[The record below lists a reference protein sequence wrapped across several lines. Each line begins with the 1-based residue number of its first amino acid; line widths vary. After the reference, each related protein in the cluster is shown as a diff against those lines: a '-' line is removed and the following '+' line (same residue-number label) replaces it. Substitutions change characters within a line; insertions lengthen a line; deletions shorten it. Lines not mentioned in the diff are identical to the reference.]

1 MMRHDFAHFDAK
13 HCVCYP
19 LHLTKRLMMIN
30 LPLLRRSIAALVLI
44 MASVFAVPQAAFAQS
59 PSAKTEEAEAISEI
73 NTHLIE
79 LQKIAAKVGESLQN
93 DDALLEARL
102 AAEQKS
108 RDLIAASV
116 RFRPIIKDITQR
128 LETFKGATAEGATP
142 APEITAGIKLLNT
155 RKSAINSAM
164 AKAEDGTLEAASLVE
179 RIGVARRDLFSS
191 QLSQRVELGQIFNP
205 QTARDIGA
213 EGRDFSRR
221 VTSWFSFML
230 RFKLS
235 AVTTAT
241 MLALVAAL
249 AFLRVGSV
257 WARPFARH
265 DEPDY
270 RPGYLTRIVSALTA
284 TLVPAVTLGVFL
296 ATVYYLMDWFTILRP
311 DIAEILGSVMRFI
324 WQVFFVYRLA
334 LAILQPSRQ
343 PWRLLN
349 VTDGTARL
357 LLVLATFLAII
368 TSADTLL
375 NAISTT
381 LSSPFS
387 LTVARSF
394 VFAILIGLL
403 LLTIAFLK
411 PFQNEDGTLK
421 PWPTY
426 AWFTILAAGL
436 APIMAGLFGYVGLA
450 RFLTQQIVVTGAIAA
465 TMIVG
470 FLCAQALADEDALK
484 SSSIGRALHG
494 RFGLTDR
501 QLDLTA
507 MMTSLFTYGLVLFV
521 GVPLI
526 LLQWGFKWT
535 DLLLTARN
543 FLTELQIGSVTI
555 SITAIAIGILV
566 FFAGYYLSGRFE
578 HWLDKTVLSRA
589 RMDKGARTSIRTA
602 VGYLG
607 IALAALVGISVAGV
621 QLSSLALVAG
631 ALSVGIGFGL
641 QNIVSNFVSGL
652 ILLAE
657 RPFKE
662 GDWIEA
668 GSINGIVK
676 KVSVRA
682 TEIET
687 FQKQSVILPNSILI
701 NAAVGNWTHRNTL
714 ARLDVPVV
722 VSYGADV
729 VKVQNILRSIAT
741 AHPKILKTPEP
752 FVLFKGFGAE
762 RLEFELRFFIADLFE
777 QSVIGTEVRFEIV
790 KRFRQDGVDLPYQQH
805 DAMHS
810 IFADDPDIGAVA
822 VVTEPAIVEA
832 PVIIRKPAKG

>member
-1 MMRHDFAHFDAK
+1 MPVVLA
-13 HCVCYP
+13 
-19 LHLTKRLMMIN
+19 
-30 LPLLRRSIAALVLI
+30 LLFVVLWMPNAAI
-44 MASVFAVPQAAFAQS
+44 AQS
-59 PSAKTEEAEAISEI
+59 PAAKTEETAAILEI
-73 NTHLIE
+73 NMHLIE
-79 LQKIAAKVGESLQN
+79 LKAIGDRVEKNLQN
-93 DDALLEARL
+93 DDSLLDARIDVENTSRALI
-102 AAEQKS
+102 
-108 RDLIAASV
+108 DVSV
-116 RFRPIIKDITQR
+116 RFRPIMKDITTR
-128 LETFKGATAEGATP
+128 LEAFKAATAEGASA
-142 APEITAGIKLLNT
+142 APDIVAGIKFLNE
-155 RKSAINSAM
+155 RKTAINGAL
-164 AKAEDGTLEAASLVE
+164 AKAEDGTLEASSLIE

-191 QLSQRVELGQIFNP
+191 QLSQRVDLTQVFNA
-205 QTARDIGA
+205 QTARDLGA
-213 EGRDFSRR
+213 EGRDLSRR
-221 VTSWFSFML
+221 VSSWFAFML
-230 RFKLS
+230 RFKMSSVL
-235 AVTTAT
+235 TAT

-249 AFLRVGSV
+249 VFLRLGTVL
-257 WARPFARH
+257 ARPFGRNNA
-265 DEPDY
+265 PDY
-270 RPGYLTRIVSALTA
+270 RPGYLTRIVSALFA
-284 TLVPAVTLGVFL
+284 TLVPAIALAVFL
-296 ATVYYLMDWFTILRP
+296 GTVYFLMDWYALLRP
-311 DIAEILGSVMRFI
+311 DIAEMLASAMRFI
-324 WQVFFVYRLA
+324 WQVFFVYRLG
-334 LAILQPSRQ
+334 LAILQPAKE
-343 PWRLLN
+343 PWRLIG
-349 VTDGTARL
+349 VSDGNAKL
-357 LLVLATFLAII
+357 LLALATFLAII

-375 NAISTT
+375 NAFSNT

-387 LTVARSF
+387 LTVGRSF
-394 VFAILIGLL
+394 VFALLIGLL

-411 PFQNEDGTLK
+411 PFHAEDGTAK
-421 PWPTY
+421 PWPPY
-426 AWFTILAAGL
+426 ARILIIASGL
-436 APIMAGLFGYVGLA
+436 APTIAGLFGYVGLA
-450 RFLTQQIVVTGAIAA
+450 RFVTQQIVVTGAIAA

-501 QLDLTA
+501 QLDVTA
-507 MMTSLFTYGLVLFV
+507 MMASLLTYGAVLFA

-526 LLQWGFKWT
+526 LLQWGFKWA
-535 DLLLTARN
+535 DLLLAARN
-543 FLTELQIGSVTI
+543 FLTELKIGSVTI

-578 HWLDKTVLSRA
+578 KWLDKTVLSRA

-602 VGYLG
+602 VSYLG
-607 IALAALVGISVAGV
+607 IALAALIGISVAGV

-729 VKVQNILRSIAT
+729 VKVQTILRSIAT
-741 AHPKILKTPEP
+741 SHAKILKTPEP

-777 QSVIGTEVRFEIV
+777 QSMIGTEVRFEIV

-810 IFADDPDIGAVA
+810 IFADDPDIGAATA
-822 VVTEPAIVEA
+822 VLEPDIVEA

>member
-1 MMRHDFAHFDAK
+1 MNILLL
-13 HCVCYP
+13 V
-19 LHLTKRLMMIN
+19 
-30 LPLLRRSIAALVLI
+30 LRRFLPIVLAFLAVGVL
-44 MASVFAVPQAAFAQS
+44 ASGSAFAQTQT
-59 PSAKTEEAEAISEI
+59 PPAKTDEAVAIGEI

-79 LQKIAAKVGESLQN
+79 LKAIGDQVQKNLQN
-93 DDALLEARL
+93 DDALLEARI

-108 RDLIAASV
+108 RDLIDASV
-116 RFRPIIKDITQR
+116 RFRPIIKDIAIR
-128 LETFKGATAEGATP
+128 LETFKAATAEGATP
-142 APEITAGIKLLNT
+142 SAEITAGIKQLNA
-155 RKSAINSAM
+155 RKTAINAAM
-164 AKAEDGTLEAASLVE
+164 AKAEDGTLDAAALVE
-179 RIGVARRDLFSS
+179 RISVARRDLFSS
-191 QLSQRVELGQIFNP
+191 QLYQRVDLTSVFNA
-205 QTARDIGA
+205 QTARDIGN
-213 EGRDFSRR
+213 EGRDLNRR
-221 VTSWFSFML
+221 VSSWFSFML

-235 AVTTAT
+235 SVTTTT

-249 AFLRVGSV
+249 AFLRLGTI

-265 DEPDY
+265 HEPDY
-270 RPGYLTRIVSALTA
+270 RPGYLTRIVSALAA
-284 TLVPAVTLGVFL
+284 TIVPALSLAVFL
-296 ATVYYLMDWFTILRP
+296 TAVYFLMDWYVLLRP
-311 DIAEILGSVMRFI
+311 DIAAILAALMRFI

-334 LAILQPSRQ
+334 LAILQPSRP

-349 VTDGTARL
+349 VTNRVARL
-357 LLVLATFLAII
+357 LLILATFLAVI

-403 LLTIAFLK
+403 LLTIALLK
-411 PFQNEDGTLK
+411 PFKNENGTTR
-421 PWPTY
+421 PWPPY
-426 AWFTILAAGL
+426 AWFMIVTAGL
-436 APIMAGLFGYVGLA
+436 APIVAALFGYVGLA

-465 TMIVG
+465 TMVVG

-494 RFGLTDR
+494 RFGLSDH
-501 QLDLTA
+501 QLDVTA
-507 MMTSLFTYGLVLFV
+507 MMASLLTYGAVLFA

-526 LLQWGFKWT
+526 LLQWGFKRA
-535 DLLLTARN
+535 DLLSTARS
-543 FLTELQIGSVTI
+543 FLTELKIGSVTI
-555 SITAIAIGILV
+555 SLTAIAIGILV

-578 HWLDKTVLSRA
+578 KWLDKTVLSRA

-607 IALAALVGISVAGV
+607 IALAALIGISVAGV

-668 GSINGIVK
+668 GAINGIVK

-729 VKVQNILRSIAT
+729 VKVQNILRSIAL
-741 AHPKILKTPEP
+741 AHPKIMKTPEP

-790 KRFRQDGVDLPYQQH
+790 KRFREDGVDLPYQQH

-810 IFADDPDIGAVA
+810 IFADDPDIGAVVA
-822 VVTEPAIVEA
+822 ATEQQVLDS
-832 PVIIRKPAKG
+832 PVIIRKPAKS

>member
-1 MMRHDFAHFDAK
+1 MLKKLKQLSRILPALLA
-13 HCVCYP
+13 
-19 LHLTKRLMMIN
+19 LMYVGLWN
-30 LPLLRRSIAALVLI
+30 VDHGH
-44 MASVFAVPQAAFAQS
+44 AQS
-59 PSAKTEEAEAISEI
+59 PAAKTEEAAAISEI

-79 LQKIAAKVGESLQN
+79 LKAISDKVQKSLQN
-93 DDALLEARL
+93 DDALLEARI
-102 AAEQKS
+102 AAEEKS
-108 RDLIAASV
+108 RDLIDVSV
-116 RFRPIIKDITQR
+116 RFRPILKDISSR
-128 LETFKGATAEGATP
+128 LETFKSATAEGATP
-142 APEITAGIKLLNT
+142 APDIVAGIKALNE
-155 RKSAINSAM
+155 RKTAINSAM
-164 AKAEDGTLEAASLVE
+164 AKAEDGTLDASSLVE
-179 RIGVARRDLFSS
+179 RIGLARRDLFAS
-191 QLSQRVELGQIFNP
+191 QLYQRVDLTTVFNA
-205 QTARDIGA
+205 QTARDVSA
-213 EGRDFSRR
+213 EGRDLSRR
-221 VTSWFSFML
+221 VSSWFTFML

-235 AVTTAT
+235 SVLATT

-249 AFLRVGSV
+249 AFLRLGTV
-257 WARPFARH
+257 WARPFARRH
-265 DEPDY
+265 EPDY

-284 TLVPAVTLGVFL
+284 TLVPATALAVFL
-296 ATVYYLMDWFTILRP
+296 ATVYFLMDWYVLLRP
-311 DIAEILGSVMRFI
+311 DIAEMLASLMRFI

-334 LAILQPSRQ
+334 LAILQPSRE
-343 PWRLLN
+343 PWRLLTVSDN
-349 VTDGTARL
+349 IARL
-357 LLVLATFLAII
+357 LLILATLLAIV

-375 NAISTT
+375 NAFSST

-387 LTVARSF
+387 LTVGRSF
-394 VFAILIGLL
+394 SFAILIGLL
-403 LLTIAFLK
+403 LLAVALLK
-411 PFQNEDGTLK
+411 PFKTESGAAK
-421 PWPTY
+421 SWPTF
-426 AWFTILAAGL
+426 ALVLIIVAGL
-436 APIMAGLFGYVGLA
+436 APILAAVFGYVGLA
-450 RFLTQQIVVTGAIAA
+450 RFVTQQIVVTGAIAA

-470 FLCAQALADEDALK
+470 FLCAQALADENALK
-484 SSSIGRALHG
+484 SSSIGRALHD

-501 QLDLTA
+501 QLDITA
-507 MMTSLFTYGLVLFV
+507 MMASLTTYGAVLFA

-526 LLQWGFKWT
+526 LLQWGFKWA
-535 DLLLTARN
+535 DLIFAARS
-543 FLTELQIGSVTI
+543 FLTELKIGSVTI
-555 SITAIAIGILV
+555 SLTAIAIGILV

-578 HWLDKTVLSRA
+578 RWLDKTVLSRA

-607 IALAALVGISVAGV
+607 IALAALIGISVAGV

-729 VKVQNILRSIAT
+729 VKVQNILRSIAN
-741 AHPKILKTPEP
+741 AHSKILKTPEP

-810 IFADDPDIGAVA
+810 IFADDPDIGTAT
-822 VVTEPAIVEA
+822 VVSEPVMVEA
-832 PVIIRKPAKG
+832 PVIVRKPAKG